1 MYITMFT
8 LHGKSTL
15 LTCILWKRIKKIPQ
29 CIVIHRRYEIS
40 GGLVLTAVDM
50 HSVELFIWYYRI
62 LYKQSLGTVP
72 KRERSSADSK
82 LRTLQPV
89 FTCCNDKDYSQ
100 TQEYIRS
107 ANTSAT
113 LSTLVPINPWQTVVV
128 VQLKSTYQSPDA
140 VNQSHS
146 PHTGRLPSLKS
157 QLSINVNSEAVVV
170 SVCSESISQCNSL
183 LFWPLPIVGFLLSE

>member
-89 FTCCNDKDYSQ
+89 FTCCNDKHYSQ

-146 PHTGRLPSLKS
+146 TYRKKS

>member
-1 MYITMFT
+1 MYRNSPAIWNIRRIGIDSSRYALGGTFYLILPDFIQTIT
-8 LHGKSTL
+8 
-15 LTCILWKRIKKIPQ
+15 
-29 CIVIHRRYEIS
+29 
-40 GGLVLTAVDM
+40 
-50 HSVELFIWYYRI
+50 WYC
-62 LYKQSLGTVP
+62 
-72 KRERSSADSK
+72 SK

-146 PHTGRLPSLKS
+146 TYRNTAFTEIPT
-157 QLSINVNSEAVVV
+157 VN
-170 SVCSESISQCNSL
+170 QCK
-183 LFWPLPIVGFLLSE
+183 FWSRCCQCL

>member
-29 CIVIHRRYEIS
+29 CIVIHWRYEIS

-50 HSVELFIWYYRI
+50 HWWNFLSDITGFYTYNHLVLFQNVND
-62 LYKQSLGTVP
+62 LVP
-72 KRERSSADSK
+72 IQNCVHCSQCLPVAMT
-82 LRTLQPV
+82 RT
-89 FTCCNDKDYSQ
+89 SQ

-146 PHTGRLPSLKS
+146 TYRKAPFTEIPT
-157 QLSINVNSEAVVV
+157 VN
-170 SVCSESISQCNSL
+170 QCK
-183 LFWPLPIVGFLLSE
+183 FWSRCCQCL

>member
-8 LHGKSTL
+8 LHEKSTL

-29 CIVIHRRYEIS
+29 CIVIHWRYEIS

-62 LYKQSLGTVP
+62 LCKQSLGTVP

-140 VNQSHS
+140 VNQSHFTYRNI
-146 PHTGRLPSLKS
+146 PFTEIPT
-157 QLSINVNSEAVVV
+157 VN
-170 SVCSESISQCNSL
+170 QCK
-183 LFWPLPIVGFLLSE
+183 FWSRCCQCL

>member
-146 PHTGRLPSLKS
+146 TYRNIPSLKS

>member
-146 PHTGRLPSLKS
+146 TYRKKS